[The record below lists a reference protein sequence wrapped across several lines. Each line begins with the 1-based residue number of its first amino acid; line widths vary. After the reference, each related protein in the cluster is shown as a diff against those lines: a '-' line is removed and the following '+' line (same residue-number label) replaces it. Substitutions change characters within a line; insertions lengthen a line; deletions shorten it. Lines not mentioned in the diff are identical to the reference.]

1 MLIRLRPSASS
12 IATALRR
19 LRVLVMLAMM
29 LAAVL
34 PARML
39 HEMTILPGASEAQL
53 TTLAACETNKACSD
67 QDRDNAIHLNDHCG
81 CSSGFIVQQV
91 TAAVR
96 VSPEAQRV
104 ATGDEQFSS
113 HASTPLKEPPRV

>member
-1 MLIRLRPSASS
+1 MSIRRIPASGM
-12 IATALRR
+12 ATAIRR

-34 PARML
+34 PARVL
-39 HEMTILPGASEAQL
+39 CETTILPGASEAQL
-53 TTLAACETNKACSD
+53 ITLASCETNKACSD

-91 TAAVR
+91 TAAER
-96 VSPEAQRV
+96 VSLEAQLV
-104 ATGDEQFSS
+104 ATRDEQFAS
-113 HASTPLKEPPRV
+113 HASTPLKDPPRT

>member
-1 MLIRLRPSASS
+1 MSIRRIPASGMAAAIRS
-12 IATALRR
+12 

-39 HEMTILPGASEAQL
+39 CETTVLSGASEAQL
-53 TTLAACETNKACSD
+53 SMMVACEANKACSD

-81 CSSGFIVQQV
+81 CSSGFIVQQM

-96 VSPEAQRV
+96 VSLDAKFV
-104 ATGDEQFSS
+104 ALGDQQFAS
-113 HASTPLKEPPRV
+113 HPAAPLKEPPRA